1 MSCQIGGQGTGRRP
15 APALPEY
22 SCAQAAPST
31 WPKAGRETA
40 RRTCW
45 LGIPKIELSVFVPGP
60 WVVDGASPERRFSH
74 AAITCTETFTPCKD
88 HCFSCGDADPLAP
101 YGQLLSCINRGRLE
115 SNVMLSYIETRIANF
130 ALFLRLRHHKI
141 IPHRPPHTSAITP
154 GRPRS

>member
-1 MSCQIGGQGTGRRP
+1 MVRGPAEGRSPPFQSTPARKQPRPHDQRPVWKLPGGI
-15 APALPEY
+15 
-22 SCAQAAPST
+22 
-31 WPKAGRETA
+31 
-40 RRTCW
+40 CW

-101 YGQLLSCINRGRLE
+101 YGQLFSCINRGRLE
-115 SNVMLSYIETRIANF
+115 DNVMLNYIETRIANF

-141 IPHRPPHTSAITP
+141 IPHRPPHSSAIIP